1 MDLTIAADGIL
12 GQLDGLLNQL
22 KPEDYKRPSQL
33 LNKSSI
39 GQHVRHSLEFFL
51 CLKEGTAH
59 GTVNYD
65 KRKRD
70 KVIEEDIEFARIVLR
85 GIADWIKNNSQN
97 APLKLET
104 NFSRKENSPVIIPS
118 SYHRE
123 LTYNI
128 EHTVHHMA
136 LIRVAINEFCSYM
149 SLPEEFGV
157 ASSTIRNM
165 QQSNKVK
172 C

>member
-1 MDLTIAADGIL
+1 MDLIIAADGIF
-12 GQLDGLLNQL
+12 GQLDDLLNQL

-51 CLKEGTAH
+51 CLKEGIAN
-59 GTVNYD
+59 GRVNYD

-70 KVIEEDIEFARIVLR
+70 KVIEEDIVFARIVLN
-85 GIADWIKNNSQN
+85 GITEWIKGTSHNV
-97 APLKLET
+97 PLKLET
-104 NFSRKENSPVIIPS
+104 NFCRVENSPVTIPS
-118 SYHRE
+118 NYHRE

-136 LIRVAINEFCSYM
+136 LIRVAVNEFCNYM
-149 SLPEEFGV
+149 ELSEEFGV
-157 ASSTIRNM
+157 ASSTIRSK
-165 QQSNKVK
+165 QQSQ
-172 C
+172 